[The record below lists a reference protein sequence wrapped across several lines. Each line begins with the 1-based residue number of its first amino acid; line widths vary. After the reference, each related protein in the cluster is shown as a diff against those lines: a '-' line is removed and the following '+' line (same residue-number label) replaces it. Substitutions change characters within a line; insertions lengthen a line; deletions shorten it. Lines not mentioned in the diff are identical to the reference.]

1 MISLFSTAYLKPLKA
16 SSNYF
21 SKALL
26 RAAVVR
32 VLRFCGQ
39 VISIVSVSVP
49 LVFFLFNLLN
59 FCCIP
64 THGEIMK
71 LAMYNPS

>member
-1 MISLFSTAYLKPLKA
+1 MITLFSTAYLKPLKA

-21 SKALL
+21 SKAPL
-26 RAAVVR
+26 RAAVVS

-39 VISIVSVSVP
+39 VIIIVSTSVP

-59 FCCIP
+59 FCCIA
-64 THGEIMK
+64 TKGEIMK
-71 LAMYNPS
+71 LPMYNP